1 VGGIAQRIVVTLL
14 LAGAPVHIG
23 ATRDDVLSAAAKVVL
38 EAAQSQVGVAA
49 PASNTR
55 LSMVVSGGAT
65 TPALTRLVAESWQ
78 FSMLPTIILSDERWS
93 ASPALSNTRELA
105 EHLEGSA
112 FASCPMV
119 NPTTSGDLQSS
130 ARDWATVV
138 ESYGNPFVSLI
149 SMGDDGHIASLFA
162 NHETEAVS
170 DSVVIC
176 RTSPKPP
183 SIRLSL
189 SLNYLRKVPMR
200 LAFAL
205 GESKA
210 STLRR
215 IKGGEPLPASE
226 VAPTCWFIDEA
237 AASGIRD

>member
-1 VGGIAQRIVVTLL
+1 MTLL

-38 EAAQSQVGVAA
+38 EAAQSRVGVAA

-78 FSMLPTIILSDERWS
+78 FSTLPTIILSDERWS
-93 ASPALSNTRELA
+93 TSPAQSNARELA
-105 EHLEGSA
+105 EHLEGTV
-112 FASCPMV
+112 FASCPLV
-119 NPTTSGDLQSS
+119 KPTPIGDLQSS
-130 ARDWATVV
+130 ARDWAAVV
-138 ESYGNPFVSLI
+138 DSYGDPFVSLI

-162 NHETEAVS
+162 NHETETVG
-170 DSVVIC
+170 DSIVIC

-189 SLNYLRKVPMR
+189 SLNYLRKAPIR
-200 LAFAL
+200 LVFAL

-215 IKGGEPLPASE
+215 IKGGEALPASE